1 MDPVSPV
8 VLPVDDPAVVESV
21 VSDALVAG
29 VERAVPLERLELR
42 ELVRSLDKALVELAA
57 DVVGAVGKSSES
69 DVSKSTVAVPV
80 ELTTESVGT
89 ASTAG
94 IG

>member
-1 MDPVSPV
+1 MSPV
-8 VLPVDDPAVVESV
+8 VLPVDDPAVVEGV

-42 ELVRSLDKALVELAA
+42 ALVRSLDTELVGLAA
-57 DVVGAVGKSSES
+57 EVVGAVGNSSDS

-80 ELTTESVGT
+80 ALTTGSVGT